1 MAKFS
6 SVTRFVAVPNRE
18 TLPDRLCGR
27 SRQYQPDGSS
37 RLARLGARLI
47 ALALG
52 LSPGI
57 AKANCADVALVLAI
71 DASSSISVEE
81 FDLQI
86 AGYVDA
92 LTSAPVLDSF
102 QEAGL
107 VDVTALFWADS
118 AYPAQIVPWQRVT
131 SARDLHSFASALSTT
146 ERQIGGSTDLGVGLQ
161 RSIDLLTDDNVCADR
176 LVIDVSGDGRASV
189 VARRDGIVSVS
200 AMRRRAEDEGIT
212 INALAIRG
220 DDPTLGDYFR
230 TNLATGLGSF
240 VMEVDGFDTFYKAIT
255 EKLMKEVLSGVPL
268 QCAPRLAET
277 SCG

>member
-1 MAKFS
+1 MPKIL
-6 SVTRFVAVPNRE
+6 SVTSFDAVQPGE
-18 TLPDRLCGR
+18 SVPGR
-27 SRQYQPDGSS
+27 WGGRTQRCQPDGGS
-37 RLARLGARLI
+37 RKARLTAPLMAI
-47 ALALG
+47 ALG

-57 AKANCADVALVLAI
+57 AQAKCADVALVLAI

-81 FDLQI
+81 FELQI

-92 LTSAPVLDSF
+92 LTSAPVVESF

-131 SARDLHSFASALSTT
+131 SAQDLHSFATTLSTT
-146 ERQIGGSTDLGVGLQ
+146 ERQIGGNTDLGVGLK
-161 RSIDLLTDDNVCADR
+161 RSIDLLTDDDVCAER

-189 VARRDGIVSVS
+189 VARRDGVISVS
-200 AMRRRAEDEGIT
+200 AMRRRAEDEGIV

-255 EKLMKEVLSGVPL
+255 EKLMNEVLSGVPL
-268 QCAPRLAET
+268 QCARRLAET